1 MEKFSEKE
9 AARQLR
15 HFDAVWA
22 RVSGARSAKGLA
34 EKAGLPLMPRRA
46 RCCRPPCP
54 RRDL

>member
-22 RVSGARSAKGLA
+22 RVSGARSAMGLA

-54 RRDL
+54 RRGL

>member
-54 RRDL
+54 RRGL